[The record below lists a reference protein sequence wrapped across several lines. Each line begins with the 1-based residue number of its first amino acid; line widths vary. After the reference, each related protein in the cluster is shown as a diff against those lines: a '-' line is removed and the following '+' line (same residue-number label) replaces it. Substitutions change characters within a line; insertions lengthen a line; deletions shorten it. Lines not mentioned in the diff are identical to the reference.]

1 MTERIID
8 GALRLIPYYRND
20 AASLPWYQ
28 DLTVCKQVDDRDTPY
43 DVELLHRM
51 YDFLSTRGDCYYIE
65 YQGVLVGDVSLREN
79 GEIAIVV
86 CREYQNRHI
95 GRRCVLEMLRLA
107 REKRMARVMKINAA
121 DGTLLYAGS
130 GKDATS
136 FALNIREGGAYTV
149 AIEARRAKG
158 SIYIQTVTD

>member
-51 YDFLSTRGDCYYIE
+51 YDFLSTRGDCYYLE

>member
-8 GALRLIPYYRND
+8 EELRLIPYYRND

-51 YDFLSTRGDCYYIE
+51 YDFLSTHGDCYYIE

-86 CREYQNRHI
+86 CREFQNRHI

-107 REKRMARVMKINAA
+107 REKGMARVRANI
-121 DGTLLYAGS
+121 Y
-130 GKDATS
+130 S
-136 FALNIREGGAYTV
+136 FNRQSQRMFLSVGFVQTDEEWYEYTFISKRV
-149 AIEARRAKG
+149 EHGEA
-158 SIYIQTVTD
+158 

>member
-8 GALRLIPYYRND
+8 EELRLIPYYRND

-51 YDFLSTRGDCYYIE
+51 YDFLSTHGDCYYIE
-65 YQGVLVGDVSLREN
+65 YQGVLVGDVSLRES

-107 REKRMARVMKINAA
+107 RKKGMASVRANIYSFNRQSQRMFLSVGFVQT
-121 DGTLLYAGS
+121 DEEWYEYTLFIP
-130 GKDATS
+130 K
-136 FALNIREGGAYTV
+136 GA
-149 AIEARRAKG
+149 ERGRA
-158 SIYIQTVTD
+158 

>member
-1 MTERIID
+1 MTVRTID
-8 GALRLIPYYRND
+8 EELRLIPYYRND

-43 DVELLHRM
+43 DVDLLHRM
-51 YDFLSTRGDCYYIE
+51 YDFLSTHGDCYYIE

-107 REKRMARVMKINAA
+107 REKGMARVRANIYSFNKQSQRMFLSVGFVQT
-121 DGTLLYAGS
+121 DEEWYEYTLSIPKGVER
-130 GKDATS
+130 G
-136 FALNIREGGAYTV
+136 
-149 AIEARRAKG
+149 RA
-158 SIYIQTVTD
+158 